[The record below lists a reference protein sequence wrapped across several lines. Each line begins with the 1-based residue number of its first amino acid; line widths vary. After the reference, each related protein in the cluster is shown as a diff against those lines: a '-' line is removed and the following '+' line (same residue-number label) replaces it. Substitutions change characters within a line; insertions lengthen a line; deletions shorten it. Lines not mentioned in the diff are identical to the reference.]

1 MFINFIIRMNHSG
14 EGLLI
19 YRRGK
24 SCYTSFETLGS
35 WLQVELHGD
44 ESLERLPLAFI
55 GAEENEHRRSKSAT
69 LADNLSGK
77 GQRDKRKKKPIVSVY
92 FSIPCFSRDHFI
104 YLKWFY
110 FSKKENKDGDSK

>member
-24 SCYTSFETLGS
+24 SCYTSFETLRS

-55 GAEENEHRRSKSAT
+55 ERGGKRAPKEQIRYF
-69 LADNLSGK
+69 ADNLSGK
-77 GQRDKRKKKPIVSVY
+77 GQRQAKEKADCIGLFFY
-92 FSIPCFSRDHFI
+92 PCFSRDHFI